1 MRLYEGVNCH
11 RLTELSAATRS
22 YEGTM
27 KLYENIRWDLEET
40 LFPELRELT
49 GLKDYRDLEK
59 WHKVCLYFNLA
70 KATKEVW
77 DAMKF

>member
-1 MRLYEGVNCH
+1 
-11 RLTELSAATRS
+11 
-22 YEGTM
+22 M

-49 GLKDYRDLEK
+49 GIKDYRDLEK